1 MLHAAAVLVGQNSEV
16 VRLELSHELAAV
28 EQPLVQRTHAQ
39 QQHIVLPLQRQLCLV
54 HHRHHL
60 PSTARSKYD
69 MFATHQVA
77 KQYVLHDCHRLP
89 SQENGERK
97 QKRKRIAAHRMH
109 RLRCALHGI

>member
-1 MLHAAAVLVGQNSEV
+1 
-16 VRLELSHELAAV
+16 
-28 EQPLVQRTHAQ
+28 
-39 QQHIVLPLQRQLCLV
+39 
-54 HHRHHL
+54 
-60 PSTARSKYD
+60 